1 MAATVVE
8 VDDEVAFAN
17 GACDGQGGNEMIG
30 WMNHHGSFFLWR
42 VGVAQL
48 RGIP

>member
-17 GACDGQGGNEMIG
+17 GACDGQVEMK
-30 WMNHHGSFFLWR
+30 
-42 VGVAQL
+42 
-48 RGIP
+48 